1 MVLRVPLEEAM
12 RKWYMPLTVLGLG
25 SLGILMLSD
34 RGRDLIREVA
44 ARLEDAPENLR
55 EWNDSAQA
63 ELDRIQAAVDRVAQS
78 LQTAS

>member
-1 MVLRVPLEEAM
+1 M
-12 RKWYMPLTVLGLG
+12 RNWYMPLTVLGLG

-34 RGRDLIREVA
+34 RGRDLIREIA

-55 EWNDSAQA
+55 EWNDSTQA